1 MVGSMDPGSLESVIR
16 RAKLRDPAAFDA
28 LVDSYSPR
36 LFGFLYR
43 LTSNRSDAEDL
54 LQDVFLRVVR
64 RIEHYDHRGQFDAWL
79 FRIAT
84 NLVRD
89 RARRASRSPR
99 LTSLEGRGE
108 HGSFA
113 ASDGR
118 SPQRWADSSA
128 PPPDGSMVLGEQV
141 DALQLAL
148 AKLPEVEREVIMLRH
163 FGRMSFAEIA
173 EIMGTPLGTALAR
186 GHRALKRLRK
196 LRKESS

>member
-1 MVGSMDPGSLESVIR
+1 MDPGSLESVIR
-16 RAKLRDPAAFDA
+16 RAKLREPAAFDA

-43 LTSNRSDAEDL
+43 LTGSRNDAEDL
-54 LQDVFLRVVR
+54 LQEVFLRVVR

-89 RARRASRSPR
+89 RGRRAQRTPR
-99 LTSLEGRGE
+99 LTSLDGHGE
-108 HGSFA
+108 QGT
-113 ASDGR
+113 SDSR
-118 SPQRWADSSA
+118 SPQRWADASI
-128 PPPDGSMVLGEQV
+128 PPPDGAMVLGEQV

-173 EIMGTPLGTALAR
+173 ETMGTPLGTALAR
-186 GHRALKRLRK
+186 GHRALQRLRK
-196 LRKESS
+196 LMKESS

>member
-1 MVGSMDPGSLESVIR
+1 MDPGSLESVIR

-43 LTSNRSDAEDL
+43 LTGHRSDAEDL

-64 RIEHYDHRGQFDAWL
+64 KIEHYDHSGRFDAWL

-89 RARRASRSPR
+89 RARRAQRTPR

-108 HGSFA
+108 HG
-113 ASDGR
+113 ASDSR
-118 SPQRWADSSA
+118 SPERWADTSV
-128 PPPDGSMVLGEQV
+128 PPPDRSMVLGEQV

-148 AKLPEVEREVIMLRH
+148 AKLPVVEREVIMLRH
-163 FGRMSFAEIA
+163 FGQMSFAEIA

-186 GHRALKRLRK
+186 GHRALQRLRK
-196 LRKESS
+196 LMKESS